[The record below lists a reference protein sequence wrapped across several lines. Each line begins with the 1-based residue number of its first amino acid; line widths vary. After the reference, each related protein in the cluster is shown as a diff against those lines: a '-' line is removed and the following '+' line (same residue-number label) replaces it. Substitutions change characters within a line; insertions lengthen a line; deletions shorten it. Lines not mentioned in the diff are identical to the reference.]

1 LVWFGRASPSTEPI
15 PRLPSFFV
23 LSGMKFHPAA
33 ELFPITDSSPGQK
46 LKHDLM
52 AMKIS
57 NQRWQLQF
65 RFRG

>member
-1 LVWFGRASPSTEPI
+1 
-15 PRLPSFFV
+15 
-23 LSGMKFHPAA
+23 MKFHPAA

-57 NQRWQLQF
+57 NQSWQLQF